1 MGGGMYGQPQMQQP
15 QYGGGGFGG
24 GFGGGMYG
32 QPQQRQ
38 QQPQYG
44 GGMYGGGFNQQQPQ
58 QQQPYNPYAQPIM
71 GGMPKFNMQAMY

>member
-1 MGGGMYGQPQMQQP
+1 MQQP

-24 GFGGGMYG
+24 GM
-32 QPQQRQ
+32 
-38 QQPQYG
+38 G
-44 GGMYGGGFNQQQPQ
+44 GGMYGGGFNQQQPQQ